1 MPPIDLPPIRP
12 AAPAELRQTRA
23 AGGKPAVQ
31 PPAASGPDQAP
42 AVEIAAP
49 LAGSEPPVDPA
60 RVNEIRKAIESDR
73 YPVIPM
79 RVADALIASG
89 LLLRSGK

>member
-1 MPPIDLPPIRP
+1 MPPIDLPPLRP
-12 AAPAELRQTRA
+12 VASIDPRQPRPLAERRTSA
-23 AGGKPAVQ
+23 DGADSA
-31 PPAASGPDQAP
+31 AP
-42 AVEIAAP
+42 AVEVETL
-49 LAGSEPPVDPA
+49 LAGGQPPVDQA
-60 RVNEIRKAIESDR
+60 RVAEIRKAIEAGR

>member
-1 MPPIDLPPIRP
+1 MPPIDVPPLRAVGPVDPRQPRP
-12 AAPAELRQTRA
+12 VGARQPAPAKAETA
-23 AGGKPAVQ
+23 
-31 PPAASGPDQAP
+31 AP
-42 AVEIAAP
+42 AVEIDAT
-49 LAGSEPPVDPA
+49 LSGGEPPVDAA
-60 RVNEIRKAIESDR
+60 RIDEIRKAIEQGR

>member
-12 AAPAELRQTRA
+12 TGAVDPRQTRPA
-23 AGGKPAVQ
+23 AERAA
-31 PPAASGPDQAP
+31 PPAKAEPAAP
-42 AVEIAAP
+42 AVEVDTTLTGAEA
-49 LAGSEPPVDPA
+49 PVDHG
-60 RVNEIRKAIESDR
+60 RINEIRKAIEQGR

>member
-1 MPPIDLPPIRP
+1 MPPIDLPPLRP
-12 AAPAELRQTRA
+12 VGAIDRRQPHAMNDRRAPA
-23 AGGKPAVQ
+23 GGPAS
-31 PPAASGPDQAP
+31 AAP
-42 AVEIAAP
+42 AVEVETP
-49 LAGSEPPVDPA
+49 LAGGQPPVDQA
-60 RVNEIRKAIESDR
+60 RVNEIRKAIEADR

>member
-12 AAPAELRQTRA
+12 SGPVDPRQTRPNSERPQLPA
-23 AGGKPAVQ
+23 KAEPAGPAIEVD
-31 PPAASGPDQAP
+31 ATLTGG
-42 AVEIAAP
+42 AAP
-49 LAGSEPPVDPA
+49 VDHG
-60 RVNEIRKAIESDR
+60 RINEIRKAIEEGR

>member
-12 AAPAELRQTRA
+12 TGPVEPRQNQPVVVRPQVAAQAEPA
-23 AGGKPAVQ
+23 
-31 PPAASGPDQAP
+31 AP
-42 AVEIAAP
+42 AVEVDAA
-49 LAGSEPPVDPA
+49 LTGSQPPVDTG
-60 RVNEIRKAIESDR
+60 RITEIRKAIDEGR

>member
-12 AAPAELRQTRA
+12 TCSADPRPCKPATPCAEDKAKAETAAP
-23 AGGKPAVQ
+23 
-31 PPAASGPDQAP
+31 S
-42 AVEIAAP
+42 VEIDTTLGAA
-49 LAGSEPPVDPA
+49 EPPVEQGRID
-60 RVNEIRKAIESDR
+60 EIRKAIEQGR

>member
-12 AAPAELRQTRA
+12 TGPVEPRQNQ
-23 AGGKPAVQ
+23 PLAVRPQVSAQ
-31 PPAASGPDQAP
+31 PEVAAP
-42 AVEIAAP
+42 AVEVDAA
-49 LAGSEPPVDPA
+49 LTASKPPVDTG
-60 RVNEIRKAIESDR
+60 RITEIRKAIDEGR

>member
-1 MPPIDLPPIRP
+1 MPPIDLPPLRP
-12 AAPAELRQTRA
+12 VASIDPRQPRPLAERKAPASTVA
-23 AGGKPAVQ
+23 A
-31 PPAASGPDQAP
+31 DAP
-42 AVEIAAP
+42 SVEVETP
-49 LAGSEPPVDPA
+49 LAGGQPPVDQA
-60 RVNEIRKAIESDR
+60 RVNEIRKAIEADR

>member
-1 MPPIDLPPIRP
+1 MPPIDLPPLRP
-12 AAPAELRQTRA
+12 VGAIDRRQPHTVQDRRAPGASDANAAPT
-23 AGGKPAVQ
+23 
-31 PPAASGPDQAP
+31 
-42 AVEIAAP
+42 VEVETP
-49 LAGSEPPVDPA
+49 LAGGQPPVDQA
-60 RVNEIRKAIESDR
+60 RVNEIRKAIEADR

>member
-1 MPPIDLPPIRP
+1 VNDRRAPFASDASAVP
-12 AAPAELRQTRA
+12 AIEVAT
-23 AGGKPAVQ
+23 
-31 PPAASGPDQAP
+31 
-42 AVEIAAP
+42 P
-49 LAGSEPPVDPA
+49 LAGGQPPVDQA
-60 RVNEIRKAIESDR
+60 RVSEIRKAIEADR

>member
-12 AAPAELRQTRA
+12 TGAVDPRQPRAVADRPQTKPDAPL
-23 AGGKPAVQ
+23 AG
-31 PPAASGPDQAP
+31 P
-42 AVEIAAP
+42 AVEIDAT
-49 LAGSEPPVDPA
+49 LQGTEPPIEFG
-60 RVNEIRKAIESDR
+60 RINEIRKAIEQGR

>member
-1 MPPIDLPPIRP
+1 MPPIDFTAIRHTGP
-12 AAPAELRQTRA
+12 VQPRQPRPANERAAPARA
-23 AGGKPAVQ
+23 E
-31 PPAASGPDQAP
+31 AAAP
-42 AVEIAAP
+42 AVE
-49 LAGSEPPVDPA
+49 VDPTLTSTQPPIEQG
-60 RVNEIRKAIESDR
+60 RIDEIRKAIEQGR

>member
-12 AAPAELRQTRA
+12 TGPIEPRQTPNA
-23 AGGKPAVQ
+23 AARPQTPAK
-31 PPAASGPDQAP
+31 AKDAAP
-42 AVEIAAP
+42 AVEVDAT
-49 LAGSEPPVDPA
+49 LTGTEPPVDHG
-60 RVNEIRKAIESDR
+60 RIDEIRKAIEQGR

-89 LLLRSGK
+89 FLLRSGK

>member
-12 AAPAELRQTRA
+12 TGQVDPRQPR
-23 AGGKPAVQ
+23 
-31 PPAASGPDQAP
+31 PAAERPQAP
-42 AVEIAAP
+42 AMAETSGPAIEVDATLNGA
-49 LAGSEPPVDPA
+49 EPPVDQG
-60 RVNEIRKAIESDR
+60 RVDEIRKAIEQGR

>member
-1 MPPIDLPPIRP
+1 MPPIELPSIRP
-12 AAPAELRQTRA
+12 TGPVDPRQPRTVAERPQAKPDATLAAPT
-23 AGGKPAVQ
+23 
-31 PPAASGPDQAP
+31 
-42 AVEIAAP
+42 VEVDATLQGA
-49 LAGSEPPVDPA
+49 EPPVDFG
-60 RVNEIRKAIESDR
+60 RITEIRKAIDQGR

>member
-1 MPPIDLPPIRP
+1 VTERR
-12 AAPAELRQTRA
+12 AP
-23 AGGKPAVQ
+23 V
-31 PPAASGPDQAP
+31 ASDASAAP
-42 AVEIAAP
+42 AVEVETP
-49 LAGSEPPVDPA
+49 LAGGQPPVDQA
-60 RVNEIRKAIESDR
+60 RVNEIRKAIEADR

>member
-1 MPPIDLPPIRP
+1 MPPIDLPPLRP
-12 AAPAELRQTRA
+12 VGAIDPRQSRPLAERRAPAGA
-23 AGGKPAVQ
+23 
-31 PPAASGPDQAP
+31 AASDAP
-42 AVEIAAP
+42 AVAVETP
-49 LAGSEPPVDPA
+49 LAGGEPPVNQA
-60 RVNEIRKAIESDR
+60 RVSEIRKAIEAGR

>member
-1 MPPIDLPPIRP
+1 MPPIDLPPLRP
-12 AAPAELRQTRA
+12 VGAIDRRQPHAVHDRRAPGASDASAAPTVEVETPF
-23 AGGKPAVQ
+23 AGGQ
-31 PPAASGPDQAP
+31 
-42 AVEIAAP
+42 
-49 LAGSEPPVDPA
+49 PPVDQA
-60 RVNEIRKAIESDR
+60 RVNEIRKAIEQGR

>member
-1 MPPIDLPPIRP
+1 MPPIDLPPLRP
-12 AAPAELRQTRA
+12 VGAIDRRQPHAVPDRRAPA
-23 AGGKPAVQ
+23 GGT
-31 PPAASGPDQAP
+31 ASAAP
-42 AVEIAAP
+42 AVEVETP
-49 LAGSEPPVDPA
+49 LAGGQPPVDQG
-60 RVNEIRKAIESDR
+60 RVNEIRKAIEADR

>member
-1 MPPIDLPPIRP
+1 MPPIDLPPLRAVASIDPRQP
-12 AAPAELRQTRA
+12 RLLAERRAPADGADSAAPAIEVENVL
-23 AGGKPAVQ
+23 AGGQ
-31 PPAASGPDQAP
+31 PLVDQA
-42 AVEIAAP
+42 
-49 LAGSEPPVDPA
+49 
-60 RVNEIRKAIESDR
+60 RVAEIRKAIEAGR

>member
-12 AAPAELRQTRA
+12 TGPVEPRQTPTATVRPQAPAKAESA
-23 AGGKPAVQ
+23 
-31 PPAASGPDQAP
+31 AP
-42 AVEIAAP
+42 AVEVDAT
-49 LAGSEPPVDPA
+49 LTGTEPPVDQS
-60 RVNEIRKAIESDR
+60 RIGEIRKAIEQGR

-89 LLLRSGK
+89 FLLRSGK